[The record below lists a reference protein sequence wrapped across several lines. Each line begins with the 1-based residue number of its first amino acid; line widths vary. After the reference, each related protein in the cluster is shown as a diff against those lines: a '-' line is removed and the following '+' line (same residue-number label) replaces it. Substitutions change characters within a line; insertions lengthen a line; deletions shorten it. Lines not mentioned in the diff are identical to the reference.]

1 MNRFSIGT
9 HAFILIVLAVGIIYS
24 LPNLYPAKPAIQI
37 AYTDSGQS
45 ADQGLLNEVT
55 EILSAKSI
63 QSESIGL
70 KDNNIVAKFS
80 SFDDQLAAKSAL
92 QRILLDRAIVALN
105 LEPST
110 PQWLRDIGG
119 GPLKLGLDLSGG
131 VHFLLEVDIESAL
144 DNRLDS
150 LLNQYR
156 KKFRDDRINVES
168 SQKKDKE
175 LSFSFASDEDYNKAL
190 KVFGDDNIT
199 AVGTALYDIQ
209 TNTIRN
215 NVDIS
220 YSQSAIKEIRDYA
233 VGQNLMT
240 LRNRVNELG
249 VSEPIVQRQ
258 GSSRIVVELPGV
270 QDTTAAKKII
280 GKTANLEFRLEAAPD
295 DNITAVGTALYDIQT
310 NTIRNNVDISYSQ
323 SAIKEIRDYAVGQ
336 NLMTLRNRVN
346 ELGVSEPIVQRQG
359 SSRIVVELPGVQDT
373 TAAKK
378 IIGKTANLEFR
389 LEAAPTT
396 SRLRKE
402 EFTYQDERMGS
413 AYLEKNII
421 VAGERVTNA
430 SSGFDES
437 GFAQVN
443 ISLDMQGGR
452 AMQKATSGNIGRR
465 LGVLFV
471 ERKNKSTLTIDE
483 NGDEVIEQSSYIEK
497 NIISLATVQAV
508 LGTGFRITGV
518 GSPQEA
524 SELALLLRAGALA
537 APMKFVEERTVG
549 PSLGKENIELGIR
562 SIIIGL
568 LSVVLFMVFYYRWF
582 GLAANIALFANVVLI
597 TGFMSLLGATLTLP
611 GIAGIVLTIG
621 MAVDANVLIFSRI
634 REELAEGRDPQ
645 TAIQEGFSRAFV
657 TIFDANVTT
666 LIASIVLYAIGTG
679 PIKGFAIT
687 LSIGIITSMFTAIL
701 GTRAIINLMYG
712 NKNIKELRV

>member
-9 HAFILIVLAVGIIYS
+9 HAFILMVLAIGVIYS

-37 AYTDSGQS
+37 AYTDSGKS
-45 ADQGLLNEVT
+45 ADQSLLDQVS
-55 EILSAKSI
+55 EILISKAI
-63 QSESIGL
+63 TAESVGL
-70 KDNNIVAKFS
+70 KDNNIVAKFL
-80 SFDDQLAAKSAL
+80 SFDAQLAAKSAL
-92 QRILLDRAIVALN
+92 QRVLLDRAVVALN

-110 PQWLRDIGG
+110 PQWLRSIGG

-156 KKFRDDRINVES
+156 KKFRDDRISVES
-168 SQKKDKE
+168 SQKNDKE
-175 LSFSFASDEDYNKAL
+175 LIFEFLGDEDYSKAL
-190 KVFGDDNIT
+190 KIFGDDNIT
-199 AVGTALYDIQ
+199 SVGTALYDLQ
-209 TNTIRN
+209 PSSIRN
-215 NVDIS
+215 RVS
-220 YSQSAIKEIRDYA
+220 LAYSQSAIKEIRDYA

-280 GKTANLEFRLEAAPD
+280 GKTANLEFRLEAA
-295 DNITAVGTALYDIQT
+295 
-310 NTIRNNVDISYSQ
+310 S
-323 SAIKEIRDYAVGQ
+323 
-336 NLMTLRNRVN
+336 
-346 ELGVSEPIVQRQG
+346 
-359 SSRIVVELPGVQDT
+359 
-373 TAAKK
+373 
-378 IIGKTANLEFR
+378 
-389 LEAAPTT
+389 TT

-402 EFTYQDERMGS
+402 EFDYQDERMGS
-413 AYLEKNII
+413 AYLEKNVI

-452 AMQKATSGNIGRR
+452 AMQKATSGNIGRK

-471 ERKNKSTLTIDE
+471 ERKNKSILTLDE
-483 NGDEVIEQSSYIEK
+483 NGQEVIEQTSYIEK
-497 NIISLATVQAV
+497 SIISLATVQAV
-508 LGTGFRITGV
+508 LGTSFRITGV

-568 LSVVLFMVFYYRWF
+568 LSVIAFMLFYYRWF

-634 REELAEGRDPQ
+634 REELAEGKDPQ

-666 LIASIVLYAIGTG
+666 LIASVVLYAIGTG

-687 LSIGIITSMFTAIL
+687 LSIGIITSMFTAII

-712 NKNIKELRV
+712 NKNIQELRV

>member
-1 MNRFSIGT
+1 MNRFSIWT
-9 HAFILIVLAVGIIYS
+9 YTFILIVLSIGVIYS

-37 AYTDSGQS
+37 AYTDSGKS
-45 ADQGLLNEVT
+45 ADQILLNQVQD
-55 EILSAKSI
+55 ILED
-63 QSESIGL
+63 QSTGVESVGL
-70 KDNNIVAKFS
+70 KDNNIIARFN
-80 SFDDQLAAKSAL
+80 SFDDQLAGKAAL
-92 QRILLDRAIVALN
+92 QKILLDEAVVALN

-110 PQWLRDIGG
+110 PQWLRNIGG

-131 VHFLLEVDIESAL
+131 VHFLLEVDIDSAL
-144 DNRLDS
+144 DNRLES

-168 SQKKDKE
+168 SRKDDKD
-175 LSFSFASDEDYNKAL
+175 LVFSFASDEDYNKAL
-190 KVFGDDNIT
+190 RIFNADNVT
-199 AVGTALYDIQ
+199 PLGTPLYDLT
-209 TNTIRN
+209 TNSVRN
-215 NVDIS
+215 LVELA
-220 YSQSAIKEIRDYA
+220 YSQPAIKEIRDYA

-258 GSSRIVVELPGV
+258 GSSRIVVQLPGV

-280 GKTANLEFRLEAAPD
+280 GKTANLEFRLEA
-295 DNITAVGTALYDIQT
+295 
-310 NTIRNNVDISYSQ
+310 
-323 SAIKEIRDYAVGQ
+323 
-336 NLMTLRNRVN
+336 
-346 ELGVSEPIVQRQG
+346 
-359 SSRIVVELPGVQDT
+359 SS
-373 TAAKK
+373 
-378 IIGKTANLEFR
+378 
-389 LEAAPTT
+389 TT

-402 EFTYQDERMGS
+402 EFDWQDERMGS
-413 AYLEKNII
+413 AFLEKNII

-443 ISLDMQGGR
+443 ITLDMQGGR
-452 AMQKATSGNIGRR
+452 AMQKATNGNIGRR

-471 ERKNKSTLTIDE
+471 EQKNQSVLTQDADG
-483 NGDEVIEQSSYIEK
+483 NDVIEQTSYIEK
-497 NIISLATVQAV
+497 EIISLATVQAV
-508 LGTGFRITGV
+508 LGTAFRITGV

-549 PSLGKENIELGIR
+549 PSLGKENIQLGVR

-568 LSVVLFMVFYYRWF
+568 LSVIGFMLFYYRWF
-582 GLAANIALFANVVLI
+582 GFAANIALFANVVLI

-634 REELAEGRDPQ
+634 REELKDGKDPQ

-657 TIFDANVTT
+657 TIVDANVTT

-679 PIKGFAIT
+679 PVKGFAIT
-687 LSIGIITSMFTAIL
+687 LSIGILTSMFTAIL
-701 GTRAIINLMYG
+701 GTRAIVNLMYG

>member
-1 MNRFSIGT
+1 MNRFSIWT
-9 HAFILIVLAVGIIYS
+9 YALILMVLSIGLIYS

-37 AYTDSGQS
+37 AYTDSGKS
-45 ADQGLLNEVT
+45 ADQILLNQVT
-55 EILSAKSI
+55 EILEDRSVGV
-63 QSESIGL
+63 ESVGL
-70 KDNNIVAKFS
+70 KDNNIIAKFN
-80 SFDDQLAAKSAL
+80 SFDDQLAGKAAL
-92 QRILLDRAIVALN
+92 QRVLLDRAVVALN

-131 VHFLLEVDIESAL
+131 VHFLLEVDIDSAL
-144 DNRLDS
+144 DNRLES
-150 LLNQYR
+150 LLNEYR
-156 KKFRDDRINVES
+156 KKFRDERINVES
-168 SQKKDKE
+168 SRKSNKD
-175 LSFSFASDEDYNKAL
+175 LIFSFISDEDYNKAL
-190 KVFGDDNIT
+190 RIFSDDNIT
-199 AVGTALYDIQ
+199 SLGTPLYDLRP
-209 TNTIRN
+209 NSLRN
-215 NVDIS
+215 LVEIA
-220 YSQSAIKEIRDYA
+220 YSQNAIKEIRDYA

-280 GKTANLEFRLEAAPD
+280 GKTANLEFRLEAA
-295 DNITAVGTALYDIQT
+295 
-310 NTIRNNVDISYSQ
+310 S
-323 SAIKEIRDYAVGQ
+323 
-336 NLMTLRNRVN
+336 
-346 ELGVSEPIVQRQG
+346 
-359 SSRIVVELPGVQDT
+359 
-373 TAAKK
+373 
-378 IIGKTANLEFR
+378 
-389 LEAAPTT
+389 TT

-402 EFTYQDERMGS
+402 EFDFQDERMGS
-413 AYLEKNII
+413 AFLEKNII
-421 VAGERVTNA
+421 VAGDRVTNA

-443 ISLDMQGGR
+443 ITLDMQGGR
-452 AMQKATSGNIGRR
+452 AMQKATNGNIGRR

-471 ERKNKSTLTIDE
+471 EQKNKSVLTKDADD
-483 NGDEVIEQSSYIEK
+483 NDVIEQTSYVTKE
-497 NIISLATVQAV
+497 IISLATVQAV
-508 LGTGFRITGV
+508 LGTSFRITGV

-549 PSLGKENIELGIR
+549 PSLGKENIELGVR

-568 LSVVLFMVFYYRWF
+568 LSVIAFMFFYYRWF
-582 GLAANIALFANVVLI
+582 GFAANIALFANVVLI

-634 REELAEGRDPQ
+634 REELKAGKDPQ

-657 TIFDANVTT
+657 TIVDANVTT
-666 LIASIVLYAIGTG
+666 LIASVVLYAIGTG
-679 PIKGFAIT
+679 PVKGFAIT
-687 LSIGIITSMFTAIL
+687 LSIGILTSMFTAIL

-712 NKNIKELRV
+712 NKNIMELRV

>member
-1 MNRFSIGT
+1 MNRFSIWT
-9 HAFILIVLAVGIIYS
+9 HAFILMVLAIGVIYS

-37 AYTDSGQS
+37 AYTDTGQS
-45 ADQGLLNEVT
+45 ADQNLLDQVT
-55 EILSAKSI
+55 DILSSKSI
-63 QSESIGL
+63 ASESIGL
-70 KDNNIVAKFS
+70 KDNNIVAKFT

-110 PQWLRDIGG
+110 PQWLRNIGG
-119 GPLKLGLDLSGG
+119 GPLTLGLDLSGG

-156 KKFRDDRINVES
+156 KKFRDDRISVES

-175 LSFSFASDEDYNKAL
+175 LIFEFVGDGDYNKAL
-190 KVFGDDNIT
+190 KIFSDDNVT
-199 AVGTALYDIQ
+199 AVGTALYDLQSSVIQ
-209 TNTIRN
+209 NR
-215 NVDIS
+215 VS
-220 YSQSAIKEIRDYA
+220 LAYSQSAIKEIRDYA

-280 GKTANLEFRLEAAPD
+280 GKTANLEFRLEA
-295 DNITAVGTALYDIQT
+295 T
-310 NTIRNNVDISYSQ
+310 S
-323 SAIKEIRDYAVGQ
+323 
-336 NLMTLRNRVN
+336 
-346 ELGVSEPIVQRQG
+346 
-359 SSRIVVELPGVQDT
+359 
-373 TAAKK
+373 
-378 IIGKTANLEFR
+378 
-389 LEAAPTT
+389 TT

-402 EFTYQDERMGS
+402 EFNYQDERMGS
-413 AYLEKNII
+413 AYLEKNVI
-421 VAGERVTNA
+421 VAGDRVTNA
-430 SSGFDES
+430 STGFDES

-452 AMQKATSGNIGRR
+452 AMQKATNGNIGRR

-483 NGDEVIEQSSYIEK
+483 NGDEVIEQTSYIEK
-497 NIISLATVQAV
+497 SIISLATVQGV
-508 LGTGFRITGV
+508 LGNGFRITGV
-518 GSPQEA
+518 GTSQEA

-562 SIIIGL
+562 SIIIGF
-568 LSVVLFMVFYYRWF
+568 LSVIAFMLFYYRWF

-597 TGFMSLLGATLTLP
+597 TGFMSLFGFTLTLP
-611 GIAGIVLTIG
+611 GIAGVVLTIG

-634 REELAEGRDPQ
+634 REELAEGREPQ
-645 TAIQEGFSRAFV
+645 IAIQEGFSRAFV

-666 LIASIVLYAIGTG
+666 LIASIVLFAIGTG

-687 LSIGIITSMFTAIL
+687 LSIGIITSMFTAIM

>member
-1 MNRFSIGT
+1 MNRFSILT
-9 HAFILIVLAVGIIYS
+9 YTYILMVLSNGVIYS
-24 LPNLYPAKPAIQI
+24 LPNLNPATPAIQI
-37 AYTDSGQS
+37 AYTDSGKS
-45 ADQGLLNEVT
+45 ADQTLLNQVKD
-55 EILSAKSI
+55 ILED
-63 QSESIGL
+63 QSTGVESVGL
-70 KDNNIVAKFS
+70 KDNNIIAKFN
-80 SFDDQLAAKSAL
+80 SFDDQLAGKAAL
-92 QRILLDRAIVALN
+92 QKILLDEAIVALN
-105 LEPST
+105 LEPTT
-110 PQWLRDIGG
+110 PQWLRNIGG

-131 VHFLLEVDIESAL
+131 VHFLLEVDIDSAL
-144 DNRLDS
+144 DNRLES
-150 LLNQYR
+150 LLNEYR
-156 KKFRDDRINVES
+156 KKFRDDRINVAS
-168 SQKKDKE
+168 SVKDNKD
-175 LSFSFASDEDYNKAL
+175 LVFSFASDEDYNKSL
-190 KVFGDDNIT
+190 RVFNEDNLT
-199 AVGTALYDIQ
+199 PLGTPLYDLT
-209 TNTIRN
+209 TNSVRN
-215 NVDIS
+215 LVELT

-258 GSSRIVVELPGV
+258 GSSRIVVQLPGV

-280 GKTANLEFRLEAAPD
+280 GKTANLEFRLEAA
-295 DNITAVGTALYDIQT
+295 
-310 NTIRNNVDISYSQ
+310 S
-323 SAIKEIRDYAVGQ
+323 
-336 NLMTLRNRVN
+336 
-346 ELGVSEPIVQRQG
+346 
-359 SSRIVVELPGVQDT
+359 
-373 TAAKK
+373 
-378 IIGKTANLEFR
+378 
-389 LEAAPTT
+389 TT

-402 EFTYQDERMGS
+402 EFDWQDERMGS
-413 AYLEKNII
+413 AFLEKNII
-421 VAGERVTNA
+421 VSGERVTNA

-443 ISLDMQGGR
+443 ITLDMQGGR
-452 AMQKATSGNIGRR
+452 AMQKATNGNIGRR

-471 ERKNKSTLTIDE
+471 EQKNKSVLTKDADG
-483 NGDEVIEQSSYIEK
+483 NEVIEQTSYIEK
-497 NIISLATVQAV
+497 EIISLATVQAV
-508 LGTGFRITGV
+508 LGTAFRITGV

-568 LSVVLFMVFYYRWF
+568 LSVIGFMLFYYRWF
-582 GLAANIALFANVVLI
+582 GFAANIALFANVVLI

-634 REELAEGRDPQ
+634 REELKEGKDPQ

-657 TIFDANVTT
+657 TIVDANVTT

-687 LSIGIITSMFTAIL
+687 LSIGILTSMFTAIL
-701 GTRAIINLMYG
+701 GTRAIVNLMYG

>member
-1 MNRFSIGT
+1 MNRFSVWT
-9 HAFILIVLAVGIIYS
+9 YTFILMVLSIGVIYS
-24 LPNLYPAKPAIQI
+24 LPNLYPSKPAIQI
-37 AYTDSGQS
+37 AYTDSGKS
-45 ADQGLLNEVT
+45 ADQMLLTQVQQ
-55 EILSAKSI
+55 ILSDQNISA
-63 QSESIGL
+63 ESVGL
-70 KDNNIVAKFS
+70 KENNIVAKFT
-80 SFDDQLAAKSAL
+80 SFDDQLAGKSAL
-92 QRILLDRAIVALN
+92 QRSLLDQAIVALN

-131 VHFLLEVDIESAL
+131 VHFLLEVDIDSAL
-144 DNRLDS
+144 DNRLES
-150 LLNQYR
+150 LLNEYR
-156 KKFRDDRINVES
+156 KKFRDDRISVES
-168 SQKKDKE
+168 SRKDNKE
-175 LSFSFASDEDYNKAL
+175 LFFSFASDEDYNKA
-190 KVFGDDNIT
+190 VRIFNEDNAT
-199 AVGTALYDIQ
+199 PLGTALYDLSP
-209 TNTIRN
+209 NSVRN
-215 NVDIS
+215 LIELA
-220 YSQSAIKEIRDYA
+220 YSSSAIKEIRDYA

-280 GKTANLEFRLEAAPD
+280 GKTANLEFRLEA
-295 DNITAVGTALYDIQT
+295 
-310 NTIRNNVDISYSQ
+310 
-323 SAIKEIRDYAVGQ
+323 
-336 NLMTLRNRVN
+336 
-346 ELGVSEPIVQRQG
+346 
-359 SSRIVVELPGVQDT
+359 SS
-373 TAAKK
+373 
-378 IIGKTANLEFR
+378 
-389 LEAAPTT
+389 TT

-402 EFTYQDERMGS
+402 EFDFQDDRMGS
-413 AYLEKNII
+413 AFLEKNII

-430 SSGFDES
+430 NSGFDES

-443 ISLDMQGGR
+443 ITLDMQGGR
-452 AMQKATSGNIGRR
+452 AMQKATNGNIGRR
-465 LGVLFV
+465 LAVLFV
-471 ERKNKSTLTIDE
+471 EQKNKSVLVQDDE
-483 NGDEVIEQSSYIEK
+483 GNDLIEQSSYIEK
-497 NIISLATVQAV
+497 EIISLATVQAV
-508 LGTGFRITGV
+508 LGTSFRITGV

-549 PSLGKENIELGIR
+549 PSLGKENIELGVR

-568 LSVVLFMVFYYRWF
+568 LSVIAFMLFYYRWF

-634 REELAEGRDPQ
+634 REELKEGKEPQ

-657 TIFDANVTT
+657 TIVDANVTT
-666 LIASIVLYAIGTG
+666 LIASIILYAIGTG
-679 PIKGFAIT
+679 PVKGFAIT
-687 LSIGIITSMFTAIL
+687 LSIGILTSMFTAIL
-701 GTRAIINLMYG
+701 GTRAIINIMYG

>member
-1 MNRFSIGT
+1 MVLSIG
-9 HAFILIVLAVGIIYS
+9 LIYS
-24 LPNLYPAKPAIQI
+24 LPNFYPAKPAIQI
-37 AYTDSGQS
+37 AYTDSGKS
-45 ADQGLLNEVT
+45 ADQILLNQVQD
-55 EILSAKSI
+55 ILEDQSI
-63 QSESIGL
+63 DVESVGL
-70 KDNNIVAKFS
+70 KDNNIIAKFN
-80 SFDDQLAAKSAL
+80 SFDDQLAGKAAL
-92 QRILLDRAIVALN
+92 QNTLLDRAIVALN

-131 VHFLLEVDIESAL
+131 VHFLLEVDIDSAL
-144 DNRLDS
+144 DNRLES
-150 LLNQYR
+150 LLNEYR

-168 SQKKDKE
+168 SRKEGKE
-175 LSFSFASDEDYNKAL
+175 LLFSFASDEDYNKAL
-190 KVFGDDNIT
+190 RMFNEDNIT
-199 AVGTALYDIQ
+199 PLGTLFYDLKP
-209 TNTIRN
+209 NSVRN
-215 NVDIS
+215 LIEVA
-220 YSQSAIKEIRDYA
+220 YSQNAIKEIRDYA

-280 GKTANLEFRLEAAPD
+280 GKTANLEFRLEAA
-295 DNITAVGTALYDIQT
+295 
-310 NTIRNNVDISYSQ
+310 S
-323 SAIKEIRDYAVGQ
+323 
-336 NLMTLRNRVN
+336 
-346 ELGVSEPIVQRQG
+346 
-359 SSRIVVELPGVQDT
+359 
-373 TAAKK
+373 
-378 IIGKTANLEFR
+378 
-389 LEAAPTT
+389 TT

-402 EFTYQDERMGS
+402 EFDFQDERMGS
-413 AYLEKNII
+413 AFLEKNII

-443 ISLDMQGGR
+443 ITLDMQGGR
-452 AMQKATSGNIGRR
+452 AMQKATNGNIGRR

-471 ERKNKSTLTIDE
+471 EQKNKSVLIQDAE
-483 NGDEVIEQSSYIEK
+483 GNDVIEQTSYIEK
-497 NIISLATVQAV
+497 EIISLATVQAV
-508 LGTGFRITGV
+508 LGTAFRITGV

-549 PSLGKENIELGIR
+549 PSLGKENIELGVR

-568 LSVVLFMVFYYRWF
+568 LSVIAFMLFYYRWF
-582 GLAANIALFANVVLI
+582 GFAANIALFANVVLI

-634 REELAEGRDPQ
+634 REELKEGKDPQ

-657 TIFDANVTT
+657 TIVDANVTT

-679 PIKGFAIT
+679 PVKGFAIT
-687 LSIGIITSMFTAIL
+687 LSIGILTSMFTAIL

>member
-1 MNRFSIGT
+1 MNRFSIWT
-9 HAFILIVLAVGIIYS
+9 YAFILMVLSIGVLYS

-37 AYTDSGQS
+37 AYTDSGMS
-45 ADQGLLNEVT
+45 ADQSLLDQVT
-55 EILSAKSI
+55 KILAEKNI
-63 QSESIGL
+63 PAESVGL
-70 KDNNIVAKFS
+70 KKNNIVAKFT
-80 SFDDQLAAKSAL
+80 SFDDQLAGKAAL
-92 QRILLDRAIVALN
+92 QKTLLDQAIVALN

-131 VHFLLEVDIESAL
+131 VHFLLEVDIDSAL
-144 DNRLDS
+144 DNRLES

-168 SQKKDKE
+168 SRKDNKD
-175 LSFSFASDEDYNKAL
+175 LLFAFVSDEDYNKAL
-190 KVFGDDNIT
+190 RIFTEDNVT
-199 AVGTALYDIQ
+199 PLGTSLYDLKL
-209 TNTIRN
+209 NSVRN
-215 NVDIS
+215 LVELA
-220 YSQSAIKEIRDYA
+220 YSDSAIKEIRDYA

-280 GKTANLEFRLEAAPD
+280 GKTANLEFRLEA
-295 DNITAVGTALYDIQT
+295 
-310 NTIRNNVDISYSQ
+310 S
-323 SAIKEIRDYAVGQ
+323 
-336 NLMTLRNRVN
+336 
-346 ELGVSEPIVQRQG
+346 
-359 SSRIVVELPGVQDT
+359 
-373 TAAKK
+373 
-378 IIGKTANLEFR
+378 
-389 LEAAPTT
+389 PTT

-402 EFTYQDERMGS
+402 EFNYQDERMGS

-443 ISLDMQGGR
+443 LSLDMQGGR

-471 ERKNKSTLTIDE
+471 EQKNKSVLTKDA
-483 NGDEVIEQSSYIEK
+483 NGNEVIEQSSYIEK
-497 NIISLATVQAV
+497 EIISLATVQAV
-508 LGTGFRITGV
+508 LGTAFRITGV

-549 PSLGKENIELGIR
+549 PSLGKENIELGIK

-568 LSVVLFMVFYYRWF
+568 LSVITFMLFYYRWF
-582 GLAANIALFANVVLI
+582 GFAANIALFANVVLI

-634 REELAEGRDPQ
+634 REELKDGKDPQ

-657 TIFDANVTT
+657 TIVDANVTT

-679 PIKGFAIT
+679 PVKGFAIT
-687 LSIGIITSMFTAIL
+687 LSIGILTSMFTAIM